1 MAEEEK
7 GNALDAVLE
16 SVAGGI
22 ESLLTPSHGE
32 KEGFSKFF
40 DTWFGINTW
49 VKWVG
54 DKGISRGT
62 FLTALFFPLF
72 IAASA
77 MLPVFPRL
85 VGGWLL
91 LGLPIIAPVGLFA
104 GFWGAWIWY
113 IQSYYIYTRVD
124 PVLLEVKMPADV
136 TKSPR
141 AMEQVLTSFWIRS
154 GTTTEIDRNWYG
166 GGNPYSSL
174 EICSFGGEIH
184 FYIWV
189 RKQYKNVIEAAMY
202 SQYPEVEIV
211 QVEDYAMRFEYD
223 PAKHAC
229 WGTDYVYDNR
239 HQKPPTDVYPIK
251 TYVDFE
257 LDKDPKEEHK
267 VEPYASVLEVLSAL
281 NKDEQIWIQIV
292 IRGYFTAE
300 WQKEVHDEVERIRKA
315 ASEQTDIIDGKEVK
329 KIGFPRPTE
338 EQKEQMAAMDRQLSK
353 LIFDCGLRGIYIAP
367 AGKMRS
373 AEYSAFRWI
382 WRPFNNPNYLNAIR
396 PRRAHNDFDYL
407 WQDWGQGPDG
417 IRWKLWTR
425 RYFDMYRR
433 RQFFHSPWNIVK
445 PIHMSTEIL
454 ATLWHPPSR
463 GVAPPGLQRI
473 TVAKSEAPPNL
484 PM

>member
-1 MAEEEK
+1 MADEEK

-22 ESLLTPSHGE
+22 ESLFEPSHGD
-32 KEGFSKFF
+32 KEGFEKFF
-40 DTWFGINTW
+40 HKWFGIESW

-62 FLTALFFPLF
+62 FLIILFIPLF
-72 IAASA
+72 LAGIRLMPEYGLLVFSWLFLS
-77 MLPVFPRL
+77 LPVL
-85 VGGWLL
+85 
-91 LGLPIIAPVGLFA
+91 APVGLVV
-104 GFWGAWIWY
+104 GFWAAWHWY
-113 IQSYYIYTRVD
+113 IQSYYVFTRTN
-124 PVLLEVKMPADV
+124 PVLLEIKMP
-136 TKSPR
+136 TEISKSPR
-141 AMEQVLTSFWIRS
+141 AMEQVITSFWIRS

-166 GGNPYSSL
+166 GMNPYASL

-189 RKQYKNVIEAAMY
+189 RKTYKNIIEAAMY

-211 QVEDYAMRFEYD
+211 EVEDYASKFEYD
-223 PAKHAC
+223 PARYTC
-229 WGTDYVYDNR
+229 WGTDYVYQNY
-239 HQKPPTDVYPIK
+239 HQDKVTDVYPIK
-251 TYVDFE
+251 TYIDFE
-257 LDKDPKEEHK
+257 LDKDPKDEHL
-267 VEPYASVLEVLSAL
+267 VDPYASVLEVLSAL
-281 NKDEQIWIQIV
+281 NKEEQVWIQIV
-292 IRGYFTAE
+292 IKGYFAKH
-300 WQKEVHDEVERIRKA
+300 WKKAVHDEVEAIRKA
-315 ASEQTDIIDGKEVK
+315 ASEQTDIVDGKKVT

-382 WRPFNNPNYLNAIR
+382 WRPFNNPNYLNALR
-396 PRRAHNDFDYL
+396 PSRGHNDFDYL
-407 WQDWGQGPDG
+407 WQDWNGV
-417 IRWKLWTR
+417 RYNLWTR

-433 RQFFHSPWNIVK
+433 RQFFHTPWNIVE

-454 ATLWHPPSR
+454 ATLWHPP
-463 GVAPPGLQRI
+463 ATPTKPPGLQRI
-473 TVAKSEAPPNL
+473 PVAKSEAPPNL